1 MKKKSFILLIV
12 LALAL
17 VFASCASKSDS
28 AMENTAMSK
37 VSYDSDGMDAPAAMP
52 MDEAEM
58 YYGEQDTTVDSNE
71 AIDYSE
77 KIIYNSDM
85 NVVSDDPVAT
95 AKDIESKVNE
105 MGGYISSSYTNKYD
119 ERSTYVNMQVRVPSK
134 GFTSLIDYIGSISDV
149 EYENKYTD
157 NITESYYDT
166 VARLENQKLEAE
178 QYKVLLDRAEDIE
191 DILAITEKLSQVQE
205 NIEVYEGRLRMW
217 DSLVDYSTVN
227 ISISPT
233 PTIEPSDEPK
243 FIKLGET
250 GRAIVKAL
258 RNSVIFVANFFQKL
272 FVVLAALLLPAA
284 IITPIVWLIVKLS
297 QKAKNKKMRTK
308 DDTK

>member
-1 MKKKSFILLIV
+1 M
-12 LALAL
+12 
-17 VFASCASKSDS
+17 
-28 AMENTAMSK
+28 
-37 VSYDSDGMDAPAAMP
+37 
-52 MDEAEM
+52 
-58 YYGEQDTTVDSNE
+58 
-71 AIDYSE
+71 
-77 KIIYNSDM
+77 
-85 NVVSDDPVAT
+85 
-95 AKDIESKVNE
+95 
-105 MGGYISSSYTNKYD
+105 
-119 ERSTYVNMQVRVPSK
+119 
-134 GFTSLIDYIGSISDV
+134 
-149 EYENKYTD
+149 
-157 NITESYYDT
+157 
-166 VARLENQKLEAE
+166 
-178 QYKVLLDRAEDIE
+178 LLDRAEDIE

-284 IITPIVWLIVKLS
+284 IIAPIVFAIVKLS
-297 QKAKNKKMRTK
+297 KRARAKNKEKQPEQK
-308 DDTK
+308 